1 MLRRI
6 LCKVAGE
13 FWTSE
18 DEGKI
23 KQIDGKWYLLKE
35 MKVAGN
41 SKSFSADKYQDLIF
55 IVRWT
60 DTKIYK
66 YEV

>member
-6 LCKVAGE
+6 LCKVAGK

-18 DEGKI
+18 DECKI
-23 KQIDGKWYLLKE
+23 KQIDRKWYFLKE

-41 SKSFSADKYQDLIF
+41 GKSFSADKYQDLIF

>member
-13 FWTSE
+13 FWTSGN
-18 DEGKI
+18 EGKI
-23 KQIDGKWYLLKE
+23 KKKDGKCYLLKE

-41 SKSFSADKYQDLIF
+41 GKSFSADKYQDLIF